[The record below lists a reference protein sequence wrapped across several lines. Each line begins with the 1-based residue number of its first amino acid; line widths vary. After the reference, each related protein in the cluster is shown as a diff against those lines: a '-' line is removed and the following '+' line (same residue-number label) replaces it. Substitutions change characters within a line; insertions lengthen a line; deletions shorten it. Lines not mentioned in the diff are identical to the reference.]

1 MHGHAQAP
9 PWAMRYPMRVMAMG
23 GRGRRGGWGGWV
35 GFPGD
40 FPMGGRGPFSGGRA
54 RVSRGAVR
62 TAILLLL
69 AEEPMHGYQ
78 IMQELF
84 ERSGGV
90 WRPSPGSIYPTLQQ
104 LADQGLVETEDTDGK
119 KIYELTDAGRAKVD
133 ESDATPPWQRFDGD
147 SDNDG
152 LTALRDLGFQ
162 VGAAVMQVA
171 HAGSEDQ
178 LAEAKAILADTR
190 SRLYRLLAEDE

>member
-9 PWAMRYPMRVMAMG
+9 PWAMRYPMRIMAMG
-23 GRGRRGGWGGWV
+23 GRGRRRGWGWV
-35 GFPGD
+35 DFPGH
-40 FPMGGRGPFSGGRA
+40 FAMGGKGPFSASRT
-54 RVSRGAVR
+54 RVSRGEVR

-78 IMQELF
+78 IMQELS

-104 LADQGLVETEDTDGK
+104 LADEGLVELEDRDGK
-119 KIYELTDAGRAKVD
+119 KIYNLTDTGRAKV
-133 ESDATPPWQRFDGD
+133 EGSDATPPWQRFDGEGD
-147 SDNDG
+147 DE
-152 LTALRDLGFQ
+152 LMALRDLGFQ

-171 HAGSEDQ
+171 HAGSQEQ
-178 LAEAKAILADTR
+178 QAEARTILADTR
-190 SRLYRLLAEDE
+190 KRLYRLLAEDE

>member
-1 MHGHAQAP
+1 MHGHTQTP
-9 PWAMRYPMRVMAMG
+9 PWSMRYPMRVMAMG
-23 GRGRRGGWGGWV
+23 GRGRRGGWGGWG

-40 FPMGGRGPFSGGRA
+40 FPMGGKGPFSGGRA
-54 RVSRGAVR
+54 KVSRGAVR

-78 IMQELF
+78 IMQELSD
-84 ERSGGV
+84 RSGGV

-104 LADQGLVETEDTDGK
+104 LADQGLVETEDSDGK
-119 KIYELTDAGRAKVD
+119 KIYHLTDAGRAKVE
-133 ESDATPPWQRFDGD
+133 ESDATPPWQRFDRE
-147 SDNDG
+147 SDDG

-171 HAGSEDQ
+171 HAGSEEQ
-178 LAEAKAILADTR
+178 LAEAKAILADTK

>member
-1 MHGHAQAP
+1 
-9 PWAMRYPMRVMAMG
+9 MG
-23 GRGRRGGWGGWV
+23 GRGRRGGFGWG

-40 FPMGGRGPFSGGRA
+40 FAMGGRGPFSGGRA
-54 RVSRGAVR
+54 KVSRGAVR

-78 IMQELF
+78 IMQELSD
-84 ERSGGV
+84 RSGGV

-104 LADQGLVETEDTDGK
+104 LADQGLVETEDSDGK
-119 KIYELTDAGRAKVD
+119 KIYHLTDAGRAKVE
-133 ESDATPPWQRFDGD
+133 ESDATPPWQRFDSDGD
-147 SDNDG
+147 DG
-152 LTALRDLGFQ
+152 LAGLRDLGFQ

-171 HAGSEDQ
+171 HAGSEEQ
-178 LAEAKAILADTR
+178 LAEAKTILADTK

>member
-9 PWAMRYPMRVMAMG
+9 TWAMRYPMRVMAMG
-23 GRGRRGGWGGWV
+23 GRGRRGGWGGWG

-54 RVSRGAVR
+54 KVSRGAVR

-78 IMQELF
+78 IMQELS
-84 ERSGGV
+84 ERSGGF

-104 LADQGLVETEDTDGK
+104 LADQGLVETEDSDGK
-119 KIYELTDAGRAKVD
+119 KIYHLTDAGRAKVE
-133 ESDATPPWQRFDGD
+133 ESDATPPWQHFDTD
-147 SDNDG
+147 ADDG
-152 LTALRDLGFQ
+152 LTGLRDLGFQ

-171 HAGSEDQ
+171 HAGSEEQ

>member
-1 MHGHAQAP
+1 MHGHTQTP

-23 GRGRRGGWGGWV
+23 GRGRRGGWGGWG

-54 RVSRGAVR
+54 KVSRGAVR

-69 AEEPMHGYQ
+69 AEQPMHGYQ
-78 IMQELF
+78 IMQELS

-104 LADQGLVETEDTDGK
+104 LADQGLVETEDSDGK
-119 KIYELTDAGRAKVD
+119 KIYHLTDAGRAKVE
-133 ESDATPPWQRFDGD
+133 ESDATPPWQRFDSDGD
-147 SDNDG
+147 DG

-171 HAGSEDQ
+171 HAGSEEQ